1 MSSLWFYLNF
11 FAIFIKVLH
20 NIIVHSQSSSPSY
33 VISHGGLAGM
43 RVRLRGETTW
53 SGTLP
58 IEDQMPNYKQHC
70 VVQVRDISEQCLALV
85 YCIMKF
91 MNNLK

>member
-1 MSSLWFYLNF
+1 
-11 FAIFIKVLH
+11 
-20 NIIVHSQSSSPSY
+20 
-33 VISHGGLAGM
+33 M

-91 MNNLK
+91 MNNFKIINISYIFIIIYYNLLQLIIIVYYNY